1 MGALIA
7 DGNMLALEFAD
18 RLGEIDQEHDTD
30 YGRQKHHG
38 NCHDQCPYL
47 AIMEKRERERE
58 IVVSLRKPFSVAKII
73 AKNITIE
80 KSIRAIVVILSV

>member
-1 MGALIA
+1 
-7 DGNMLALEFAD
+7 
-18 RLGEIDQEHDTD
+18 
-30 YGRQKHHG
+30 
-38 NCHDQCPYL
+38 
-47 AIMEKRERERE
+47 MEKRERERE